1 MFRPSLFWTA
11 EERGQRGEGP
21 SARFRFSERMT
32 SNTMSLLEITGLTHA
47 FGGQPLFQNAAFALH
62 RGEHV
67 GVVGRNGAGKSTLLK
82 LCTGQL
88 VPDGGRIVW
97 QGGIRVGC
105 LDQYAALNPEHTM
118 GEVLHGAFRPL
129 YALERAM
136 TELYD
141 RAAAGDGAALAAAA
155 RRQEELE
162 ARGFY
167 EVDTRVEK
175 AAAGLGLAE
184 LGLDRPFL
192 ERYVSWLGDFVRG
205 DMGSSYNYSM
215 PVSQMLQGKIPV
227 TGLLTLLSFLL
238 IVVLSIPLGL
248 FTARHSGGALDK
260 ALTVV
265 NQVLMAV
272 PAFFTGILLTYL
284 FGLLLRWF
292 VPGSFVSPAESFW
305 QSAGYLVFPAAAI
318 AIPRIAMTVKMLR
331 SALLAEMNK
340 DYVRTSYSRG
350 NDRRATLYLHVL
362 RNALPPV
369 VSFLAMTV
377 ADIVAG
383 SVVIEQVFAIP
394 GLGRLLLTSISNR
407 DYPVVQAIVVLVAF
421 WVVLVNLLGDLLNQR
436 LDPRLRLTD

>member
-1 MFRPSLFWTA
+1 MGDRVILHCDLNCFFASVELLSHPDLRDIPTAVCGDPASRHGIILAKNEPAKRLGIQTA
-11 EERGQRGEGP
+11 ETIWQAKKKCPGLVLLPPHHGLYREYSRRVNAIYEQYTDLVEPFGIDESWLDVTG
-21 SARFRFSERMT
+21 
-32 SNTMSLLEITGLTHA
+32 SLHL
-47 FGGQPLFQNAAFALH
+47 FGGDARQLADDI
-62 RGEHV
+62 RG
-67 GVVGRNGAGKSTLLK
+67 RL
-82 LCTGQL
+82 
-88 VPDGGRIVW
+88 
-97 QGGIRVGC
+97 
-105 LDQYAALNPEHTM
+105 
-118 GEVLHGAFRPL
+118 
-129 YALERAM
+129 
-136 TELYD
+136 
-141 RAAAGDGAALAAAA
+141 
-155 RRQEELE
+155 RQ
-162 ARGFY
+162 
-167 EVDTRVEK
+167 
-175 AAAGLGLAE
+175 E

-407 DYPVVQAIVVLVAF
+407 DYPVVQAVVVLVAF